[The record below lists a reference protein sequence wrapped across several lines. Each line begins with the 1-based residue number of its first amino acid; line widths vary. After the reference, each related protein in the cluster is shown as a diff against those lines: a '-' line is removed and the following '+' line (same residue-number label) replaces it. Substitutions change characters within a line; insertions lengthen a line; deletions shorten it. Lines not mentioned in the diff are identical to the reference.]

1 MFRWE
6 KSYKETHVWSIFH
19 LWESTISWS
28 HCGLADYKG
37 HEIHTYIYIYIQLY
51 INHQQSLLSW
61 PWEPSENAGS
71 SSIVVM
77 ACLNFLTLQKSD
89 CLHVAW
95 ALSKC
100 GNSEPSKEI

>member
-1 MFRWE
+1 MFGP
-6 KSYKETHVWSIFH
+6 SSIFGS
-19 LWESTISWS
+19 LQSAGAT
-28 HCGLADYKG
+28 ADWQTTKG
-37 HEIHTYIYIYIQLY
+37 MRFILTFIYIYIQLY